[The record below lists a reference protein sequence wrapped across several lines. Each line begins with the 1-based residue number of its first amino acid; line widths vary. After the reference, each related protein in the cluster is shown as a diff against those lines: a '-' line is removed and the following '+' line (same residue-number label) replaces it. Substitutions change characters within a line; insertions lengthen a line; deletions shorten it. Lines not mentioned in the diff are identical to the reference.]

1 MQIKPKTNRNVNLT
15 IHVNLIIPIGIKMTE
30 SGLKTLFAIT
40 VAKKVI
46 SNLTAVYY
54 CKIVAI
60 IIIIIVIITIIS
72 ATKILTTIVEGVE
85 LSASLLHEEDK

>member
-1 MQIKPKTNRNVNLT
+1 MQIKLKTNPSVNLK
-15 IHVNLIIPIGIKMTE
+15 IHVIIIIIEIKMTE
-30 SGLKTLFAIT
+30 SGLKTPFAIT

-46 SNLTAVYY
+46 SNLNADNY

-60 IIIIIVIITIIS
+60 IIIIIIIITIIS
-72 ATKILTTIVEGVE
+72 ATQILTTIVEGVE